1 MGSLL
6 AALRAGE
13 GVARMTPV
21 QGIEGIEVVSS
32 DDEEAED
39 R

>member
-13 GVARMTPV
+13 IAPRMTPV
-21 QGIEGIEVVSS
+21 LGIEGIEVVSS
-32 DDEEAED
+32 DDEEAGD